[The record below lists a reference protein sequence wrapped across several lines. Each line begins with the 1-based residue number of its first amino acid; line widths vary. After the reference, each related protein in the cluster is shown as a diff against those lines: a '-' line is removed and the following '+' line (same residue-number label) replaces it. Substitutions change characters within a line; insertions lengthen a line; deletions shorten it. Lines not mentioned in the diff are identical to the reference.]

1 MSIASILPV
10 FALAAGFTAAFPRPL
25 PAPGIEQSRVEA
37 VVSDRNAALSRC
49 YEGGLQRNAKLQGNV
64 AVEMDV
70 QESGLVLEAKSI
82 KGTTLGDK
90 EAVACVVGVMK
101 TLDFGKQDQPQTVKY
116 TVRFVHETPKQ
127 EE

>member
-1 MSIASILPV
+1 MSIAFLVPV
-10 FALAAGFTAAFPRPL
+10 LALAAGLSAARPL

-49 YEGGLQRNAKLQGNV
+49 YEDGLSRNSKLEGNV

-70 QESGLVLEAKSI
+70 QESGLVLDAKSI
-82 KGTTLGDK
+82 KGTTLGDS
-90 EAVACVVGVMK
+90 ETVACVVGVMK

-116 TVRFVHETPKQ
+116 TARFVHEKAKP